1 MMTEINQDQYEYGF
15 RLGLEA
21 GRFSAKRL
29 SVGKETDHGDLLS
42 ANDPYAD
49 GYRQGLNERGKS

>member
-1 MMTEINQDQYEYGF
+1 MREIDEKQYEYGF

-29 SVGKETDHGDLLS
+29 AVGKPVDHGDLLS

-49 GYRQGLNERGKS
+49 GYRQGLNERGKV